1 MNTLLI
7 VLVLCGFG
15 APWTWLLYRR
25 SADRSL
31 EGLLDRVCFGYA
43 ISFALL
49 FVAAQLRLWL
59 FVPLWIA
66 GVLLCIV
73 DAVWRRRPEAQPQ
86 QPQPPLSLRPRIGP
100 EGWILLGSSTI
111 YLVLR
116 CLPFIVRRLPIGWDA
131 YFHMTISES
140 ILARGRAVHDWM
152 PYENMPLNYPVG
164 SHLLLALTQWLTGT
178 RPHQF
183 FELMV
188 VLFTLLSGLQLFSLT
203 TRATN
208 DRQIGCYAALTYLF
222 LGNYGSL
229 HYAIWSGL
237 PNLIGMYLFLGLL
250 TTLTV
255 DEESRARAIGVF
267 AVYFLAACFV
277 HHHVMVTAGLCLGWT
292 AAVLLALGDKE
303 RAKRIITGLVASA
316 LIGSPYFLMYVLRT
330 VGLRST
336 GIAEYMEN
344 MADAWSIAQD
354 LGLGFSAAVIAGVY
368 LYFRNRVPV
377 SQIVLQPLAA
387 MLALYVLVEFVFRTG
402 SIVLFQHEMSPFTP
416 SRWITDAVTLLS
428 VFAGIFFRT
437 MQGTR
442 ETNRYPIAAIIVAG
456 FFVFNR
462 GTYRDTFNHE
472 VARERRDTYAWIR
485 THAAP
490 DAVLIDPDL
499 HATYLTRRMSSS
511 FPLPTSEYSALAT
524 NRQLL
529 EDIAAGRQPPER
541 ADRQVLIVVEPGEPA
556 PPGAL
561 LFEHPSG
568 LRVVEAFAPKPMAAS
583 DVPPK

>member
-1 MNTLLI
+1 MNTVLI

-25 SADRSL
+25 SADRTL

-49 FVAAQLRLWL
+49 SVAAQLRLWL

-66 GVLLCIV
+66 GVLLCIA
-73 DAVWRRRPEAQPQ
+73 DAFRRRTEA
-86 QPQPPLSLRPRIGP
+86 PLRLRPSIGP
-100 EGWILLGSSTI
+100 EGWVLLGSSVI
-111 YLVLR
+111 YLGLR

-140 ILARGRAVHDWM
+140 ILAQGRAVHDWM
-152 PYENMPLNYPVG
+152 PYENMPLNYPIG
-164 SHLLLALTQWLTGT
+164 SHLLLALTQQLTGA
-178 RPHQF
+178 RPHLF

-188 VLFTLLSGLQLFSLT
+188 VLFTLLSGLQLFSLA

-222 LGNYGSL
+222 LGNLGSL

-250 TTLTV
+250 TALTI

-267 AVYFLAACFV
+267 VVYFLAACFV
-277 HHHVMVTAGLCLGWT
+277 HHHVMVTAGLCLAWT
-292 AAVLLALGDKE
+292 AAISFVLGDKE
-303 RAKRIITGLVASA
+303 RTKRIVTGLVASA
-316 LIGSPYFLMYVLRT
+316 LVGSPYFLMYVLRT
-330 VGLRST
+330 VGLRNT
-336 GIAEYMEN
+336 GIGDYMEN
-344 MADAWSIAQD
+344 MADAWGIAQD
-354 LGLGFSAAVIAGVY
+354 VGLGFAASVLAGVY

-377 SQIVLQPLAA
+377 SQIVLQPLVA
-387 MLALYVLVEFVFRTG
+387 MLALYVLVEFAFRTA
-402 SIVLFQHEMSPFTP
+402 SIVLFHHEMAPFTP

-442 ETNRYPIAAIIVAG
+442 ESNRYPIAAIIVAG

-472 VARERRDTYAWIR
+472 VSRERRAVYEWIR

-499 HATYLTRRMSSS
+499 HATYLTRHMSSS

-529 EDIAAGRQPPER
+529 EDIAAGRQSPDR
-541 ADRQVLIVVEPGEPA
+541 ADRQVLAVVESGAPA
-556 PPGAL
+556 PPGAV

-568 LRVVEAFAPKPMAAS
+568 LRVVETFAPKPMAAS

>member
-1 MNTLLI
+1 MSTVLI
-7 VLVLCGFG
+7 VLVLAGFG

-25 SADRSL
+25 SNDRTL

-43 ISFALL
+43 FSFALL
-49 FVAAQLRLWL
+49 FVTAQLRLW
-59 FVPLWIA
+59 FFAPVWIV
-66 GVLLCIV
+66 GVLLCV
-73 DAVWRRRPEAQPQ
+73 ADAFRRRPEPAATGGR
-86 QPQPPLSLRPRIGP
+86 LRLQMGP
-100 EGWILLGSSTI
+100 EGWILLGSSAI
-111 YLVLR
+111 YLTLR
-116 CLPFIVRRLPIGWDA
+116 CLPFIMRRLPIGWDA

-152 PYENMPLNYPVG
+152 PYENMPLNYPIG
-164 SHLLLALTQWLTGT
+164 SHLLLALTQWLTNV

-188 VLFTLLSGLQLFSLT
+188 VLFTWLSGLQLFSLGS
-203 TRATN
+203 RATG
-208 DRQIGCYAALTYLF
+208 DRQVGCYAALTYLF
-222 LGNYGSL
+222 LGNLGSL

-250 TTLTV
+250 SALTI
-255 DEESRARAIGVF
+255 DEPSRARATGVF

-292 AAVLLALGDKE
+292 AAVLFALGDRE
-303 RAKRIITGLVASA
+303 RAKRIATGLAASA

-330 VGLRST
+330 VGLRNT
-336 GIAEYMEN
+336 GIGEYMEN

-354 LGLGFSAAVIAGVY
+354 VGLGFAASVVAGVY
-368 LYFRNRVPV
+368 VYFRNKQPV
-377 SQIVLQPLAA
+377 SQIVLQPLVA
-387 MLALYVLVEFVFRTG
+387 MLALYVLVEFAFRTA
-402 SIVLFQHEMSPFTP
+402 SIVLFHHEMSPFTP

-437 MQGTR
+437 MQGAR
-442 ETNRYPIAAIIVAG
+442 PSHRYPIAAIIVAG

-462 GTYRDTFNHE
+462 ATYRDTFNHE
-472 VARERRDTYAWIR
+472 VSRERRETYEWIR
-485 THAAP
+485 RHTGS
-490 DAVLIDPDL
+490 DTVLIDPDL

-524 NRQLL
+524 NHLLL
-529 EDIAAGRQPPER
+529 EDIAAGRQPPDR
-541 ADRQVLIVVEPGEPA
+541 ADKQVLAVVEPGAPA

-568 LRVVEAFAPKPMAAS
+568 IRVVERFAPKPVA
-583 DVPPK
+583 VH

>member
-1 MNTLLI
+1 MNTVLI
-7 VLVLCGFG
+7 VLVLVGFG

-25 SADRSL
+25 SSDRTL
-31 EGLLDRVCFGYA
+31 EGLLDCVCLGYA

-49 FVAAQLRLWL
+49 FVTAQLQLWL
-59 FVPLWIA
+59 FVPVWA
-66 GVLLCIV
+66 VGVLLCLV
-73 DAVWRRRPEAQPQ
+73 DAFRRRREPAAPRV
-86 QPQPPLSLRPRIGP
+86 SLRPKIGP
-100 EGWILLGSSTI
+100 EGWILLGSSVI
-111 YLVLR
+111 YLVFR

-152 PYENMPLNYPVG
+152 PYENMPLNYPIG
-164 SHLLLALTQWLTGT
+164 SHLLLALTQWISGA

-188 VLFTLLSGLQLFSLT
+188 VLFTLLSGLQLFSLGS
-203 TRATN
+203 RATN
-208 DRQIGCYAALTYLF
+208 DRQVGCYAALTYLF
-222 LGNYGSL
+222 LGNLGSL

-250 TTLTV
+250 SALTV
-255 DEESRARAIGVF
+255 DEPSRARAIGVF

-292 AAVLLALGDKE
+292 AAVLLVLGDRE

-330 VGLRST
+330 VGLRNT
-336 GIAEYMEN
+336 GIGEYMEN

-354 LGLGFSAAVIAGVY
+354 VGLGFAAAVLAGVF
-368 LYFRNRVPV
+368 LYFRNREQV
-377 SQIVLQPLAA
+377 SQMVVQPLVA
-387 MLALYVLVEFVFRTG
+387 MLALYVLVEFMFRTA
-402 SIVLFQHEMSPFTP
+402 SIVLFEHEMSPFTP

-428 VFAGIFFRT
+428 IFAGIFFRT

-442 ETNRYPIAAIIVAG
+442 QTNRYAIAAIIVTG

-462 GTYRDTFNHE
+462 ATYRDTFRQE
-472 VARERRDTYAWIR
+472 VGRERRATYEWIR
-485 THAAP
+485 THVDAN
-490 DAVLIDPDL
+490 AVLIDPDL

-524 NRQLL
+524 NHILL

-541 ADRQVLIVVEPGEPA
+541 ADRQVLVVVDPGAPA
-556 PPGAL
+556 PPGPV

-568 LRVVEAFAPKPMAAS
+568 IRVVETFAAPKPVAVSGETAAQ
-583 DVPPK
+583 